1 MVLPFSLAHCAPSN
15 AAQTEVVKAH
25 ALVGLNQLLLGGTS
39 SSEEAALRRIARLET
54 ADAR

>member
-1 MVLPFSLAHCAPSN
+1 MLGLRRTWLPAVTATRVMLG
-15 AAQTEVVKAH
+15 VI
-25 ALVGLNQLLLGGTS
+25 GMLLGSTS